1 MYCPDC
7 GEDPWIWKEEHPNS
21 YYSDPLDEHE
31 FQGDVVRDY
40 DDYDGPRGRLYPDSD
55 DEEIFF

>member
-7 GEDPWIWKEEHPNS
+7 GEDPCVCVEEHPNS
-21 YYSDPLDEHE
+21 YYSDPPDEHE

-40 DDYDGPRGRLYPDSD
+40 GEL
-55 DEEIFF
+55 